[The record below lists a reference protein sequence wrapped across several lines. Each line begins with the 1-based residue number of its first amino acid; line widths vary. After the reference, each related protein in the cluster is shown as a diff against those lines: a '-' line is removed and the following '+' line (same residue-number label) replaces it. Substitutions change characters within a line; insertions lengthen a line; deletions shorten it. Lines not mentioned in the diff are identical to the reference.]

1 GGQSRLDNVIRGQY
15 KALKVPST
23 LCLIVTRGKSK
34 SYAMKKPDNALTG
47 SSKWTSLPGVFFS
60 PSVCLC
66 LLLSRGASR
75 SCDSR
80 LYHQA

>member
-1 GGQSRLDNVIRGQY
+1 MDNVIRGQY

-47 SSKWTSLPGVFFS
+47 SSKVRSAAKNIW
-60 PSVCLC
+60 
-66 LLLSRGASR
+66 ASYAPR
-75 SCDSR
+75 HHT
-80 LYHQA
+80 LT